1 MLKKTLQNATQM
13 RKSVNKGKI
22 IRIISNLYSVLVN
35 DTIIEARAR
44 GKFRKDEISPMVG
57 DEVII
62 DIEKKYIIEILPRKN
77 YLTRPNISNIDLVI
91 CVTSTKEPD
100 LSLNLLD
107 KQLAFLALH
116 NIPSMICFTKYDLLN
131 DSEKQEINNLK
142 EYYQSIGI
150 TVVINS
156 EITKIKEI
164 LKGKEV
170 GLLGQSGAGKSSLV
184 NKLGNY
190 DIKTQKI
197 SKALGRGIHT
207 TRHVEIYKVSDFYLI
222 DTPGFSALDLNFTTK
237 DNLKN
242 GFIEFQNYKCR
253 FKDCKHYKEIDC
265 GIKEEVGKS
274 ILPSRYENYINFLEK
289 EQWK

>member
-242 GFIEFQNYKCR
+242 GFIEFQNYECR

-274 ILPSRYENYINFLEK
+274 ILPSRYENYINFLER

>member
-1 MLKKTLQNATQM
+1 MLSNATQM

-22 IRIISNLYSVLVN
+22 IRIISNLYSVFVN
-35 DTIIEARAR
+35 DTVIEARAR
-44 GKFRKDEISPMVG
+44 GKFRQDEISPMVG

-91 CVTSTKEPD
+91 CVTSTKEPN

-131 DSEKQEINNLK
+131 ATEQQEINKLK
-142 EYYQSIGI
+142 EYYQSIGFA
-150 TVVINS
+150 VVINS

-190 DIKTQKI
+190 AIETQKI
-197 SKALGRGIHT
+197 SKALGRGKHT
-207 TRHVEIYKVSDFYLI
+207 TRHVEIYRIDDFYLI

-237 DNLKN
+237 ENLKN
-242 GFIEFQNYKCR
+242 GFVEFQKYECR
-253 FKDCKHYKEIDC
+253 FKDCKHYKETAC
-265 GIKEEVGKS
+265 GVKDAVGKS
-274 ILPSRYENYINFLEK
+274 ILPSRYQNYLNFLEK

>member
-1 MLKKTLQNATQM
+1 M
-13 RKSVNKGKI
+13 NKGKI

-131 DSEKQEINNLK
+131 DSEKEEINNLK

-197 SKALGRGIHT
+197 SKALGRGVHT
-207 TRHVEIYKVSDFYLI
+207 TRHVEIYKVSGFYLI

-242 GFIEFQNYKCR
+242 GFIEFQNYECR

>member
-1 MLKKTLQNATQM
+1 MLQNATQM

-35 DTIIEARAR
+35 DTIMEARAR

-142 EYYQSIGI
+142 EYYQGIGI

-242 GFIEFQNYKCR
+242 GFIEFQNYECR

>member
-1 MLKKTLQNATQM
+1 M

-242 GFIEFQNYKCR
+242 GFIEFQNYECR

-265 GIKEEVGKS
+265 GIKKEVGKS

>member
-1 MLKKTLQNATQM
+1 MLQNATQM

-100 LSLNLLD
+100 LSLILLD

-131 DSEKQEINNLK
+131 DSEKEEINNLK
-142 EYYQSIGI
+142 EYYQGIGI

-242 GFIEFQNYKCR
+242 GFIEFQNYECR

>member
-1 MLKKTLQNATQM
+1 M

-142 EYYQSIGI
+142 EYYQGIGI

-164 LKGKEV
+164 LKGNEV

-242 GFIEFQNYKCR
+242 GFIEFQNYECR

-274 ILPSRYENYINFLEK
+274 ILPSRYENYINFLER

>member
-22 IRIISNLYSVLVN
+22 IRIISNLYGVLVN

-242 GFIEFQNYKCR
+242 GFIEFQNYECR

>member
-44 GKFRKDEISPMVG
+44 GKFRKEEISPMVG

-142 EYYQSIGI
+142 EYYQGIGI

-242 GFIEFQNYKCR
+242 GFIEFQNYECR

>member
-1 MLKKTLQNATQM
+1 MLKKTLSNATQM

-142 EYYQSIGI
+142 EYYQGIGI

-242 GFIEFQNYKCR
+242 GFIEFQNYECR

-265 GIKEEVGKS
+265 GIKEEVSKS

>member
-1 MLKKTLQNATQM
+1 MLQNATQM

-131 DSEKQEINNLK
+131 DSEKEEINNLK

-242 GFIEFQNYKCR
+242 GFIEFQNYECR

>member
-1 MLKKTLQNATQM
+1 M
-13 RKSVNKGKI
+13 NKGKI

-197 SKALGRGIHT
+197 SKVLGRGIHT

-242 GFIEFQNYKCR
+242 GFIEFQNYECR

>member
-1 MLKKTLQNATQM
+1 MLQNATQM

-107 KQLAFLALH
+107 KQLAFLALN

-142 EYYQSIGI
+142 EYYQGIGI

-170 GLLGQSGAGKSSLV
+170 GLLGQSGAGKASLV
-184 NKLGNY
+184 NKLGKY

-242 GFIEFQNYKCR
+242 GFIEFQNYECR

>member
-1 MLKKTLQNATQM
+1 M

-22 IRIISNLYSVLVN
+22 VRIISNLYSVLT
-35 DTIIEARAR
+35 DTGSVIQARAR
-44 GKFRKDEISPMVG
+44 GKFRKDEISPVVG

-62 DIEKKYIIEILPRKN
+62 DIEKKYILEILPRKN

-116 NIPSMICFTKYDLLN
+116 DIPSMICFTKCDLLN
-131 DSEKQEINNLK
+131 KEEQKEIKHLK
-142 EYYQSIGI
+142 DYYQSIGI
-150 TVVINS
+150 DVVFNT
-156 EITKIKEI
+156 EVEKIKTL

-184 NKLGNY
+184 NKLGGY
-190 DIKTQKI
+190 DIKTQAI
-197 SKALGRGIHT
+197 SKALGRGVHT
-207 TRHVEIYKVSDFYLI
+207 TRHVEIYQVGDFYLL
-222 DTPGFSALDLNFTTK
+222 DTPGFSALDLNFTCPSE
-237 DNLKN
+237 LKN
-242 GFIEFQNYKCR
+242 GFIEFKNYECR

-265 GIKEEVGKS
+265 GVKENVGKE

>member
-1 MLKKTLQNATQM
+1 
-13 RKSVNKGKI
+13 
-22 IRIISNLYSVLVN
+22 
-35 DTIIEARAR
+35 
-44 GKFRKDEISPMVG
+44 MVG

-131 DSEKQEINNLK
+131 DSEKEEINNLK

-242 GFIEFQNYKCR
+242 GFIEFQNYECR

>member
-1 MLKKTLQNATQM
+1 M
-13 RKSVNKGKI
+13 NKGKI

-131 DSEKQEINNLK
+131 DSEKEEINNLK

-150 TVVINS
+150 TVIINS

-242 GFIEFQNYKCR
+242 GFIEFQNYECR

>member
-1 MLKKTLQNATQM
+1 M
-13 RKSVNKGKI
+13 NKGKI

-242 GFIEFQNYKCR
+242 GFIEFQNYECR

>member
-242 GFIEFQNYKCR
+242 GFIEFQNYECR

-274 ILPSRYENYINFLEK
+274 ILPSRYESYINFLEK

>member
-1 MLKKTLQNATQM
+1 M
-13 RKSVNKGKI
+13 NKGKI

-222 DTPGFSALDLNFTTK
+222 DTPGFSALDLNFTSK

-242 GFIEFQNYKCR
+242 GFIEFQNYECR

>member
-1 MLKKTLQNATQM
+1 M

-242 GFIEFQNYKCR
+242 GFIEFQNYECR

>member
-107 KQLAFLALH
+107 KQLAFLALN

-131 DSEKQEINNLK
+131 DSEKEEINNLK

-242 GFIEFQNYKCR
+242 GFIEFQNYECR

>member
-1 MLKKTLQNATQM
+1 MLSNATQM

-242 GFIEFQNYKCR
+242 GFIEFQNYECR

>member
-1 MLKKTLQNATQM
+1 MLQNATQM

-142 EYYQSIGI
+142 EYYQGIGI

-242 GFIEFQNYKCR
+242 GFIEFQNYECR

>member
-207 TRHVEIYKVSDFYLI
+207 TSHVEIYKVSDFYLI

-242 GFIEFQNYKCR
+242 GFIEFQNYECR

>member
-1 MLKKTLQNATQM
+1 MLSNATQM

-131 DSEKQEINNLK
+131 DSEKEEINNLK

-242 GFIEFQNYKCR
+242 GFIEFQNYECR

>member
-1 MLKKTLQNATQM
+1 MSKKTLSNATQM

-142 EYYQSIGI
+142 EYYQGIGI

-242 GFIEFQNYKCR
+242 GFIEFQNYECR

>member
-1 MLKKTLQNATQM
+1 M
-13 RKSVNKGKI
+13 NKGKI

-142 EYYQSIGI
+142 EYYQGIGI

-164 LKGKEV
+164 LKGNEV

-242 GFIEFQNYKCR
+242 GFIEFQNYECR

-274 ILPSRYENYINFLEK
+274 ILPSRYENYINFLER

>member
-242 GFIEFQNYKCR
+242 GFIEFQNYECR

>member
-1 MLKKTLQNATQM
+1 M
-13 RKSVNKGKI
+13 NKGKI

-77 YLTRPNISNIDLVI
+77 YLIRPNISNIDLVI

-242 GFIEFQNYKCR
+242 GFIEFQNYECR

>member
-1 MLKKTLQNATQM
+1 M

-242 GFIEFQNYKCR
+242 GFIEFQNYECR

-265 GIKEEVGKS
+265 GIKAEVGKS

>member
-1 MLKKTLQNATQM
+1 M
-13 RKSVNKGKI
+13 NKGKI

-44 GKFRKDEISPMVG
+44 GKFRKEEISPMVG

-131 DSEKQEINNLK
+131 DSEKEEINNLK

-242 GFIEFQNYKCR
+242 GFIEFQNYECR

>member
-1 MLKKTLQNATQM
+1 M

-62 DIEKKYIIEILPRKN
+62 DVEKKYIVEILPRKN

-100 LSLNLLD
+100 LSINLLD

-116 NIPSMICFTKYDLLN
+116 NIPSMVCFTKYDLLN
-131 DSEKQEINNLK
+131 DNEQQEINKLK

-150 TVVINS
+150 NVVINS

-197 SKALGRGIHT
+197 SKALGRGVHT

-237 DNLKN
+237 ENLKN
-242 GFIEFQNYKCR
+242 GFIEFQNYECR

-265 GIKEEVGKS
+265 GVKEEVGKS

>member
-1 MLKKTLQNATQM
+1 M
-13 RKSVNKGKI
+13 NKGKI
-22 IRIISNLYSVLVN
+22 VRIISNLYSVLVN

-142 EYYQSIGI
+142 EYYQGIGI

-164 LKGKEV
+164 LKGNEV

-242 GFIEFQNYKCR
+242 GFIEFQNYECR

-274 ILPSRYENYINFLEK
+274 ILPSRYENYINFLER

>member
-1 MLKKTLQNATQM
+1 M
-13 RKSVNKGKI
+13 NKGKI

-197 SKALGRGIHT
+197 SKALGRGVHT
-207 TRHVEIYKVSDFYLI
+207 TRHVEIYKVSGFYLI

-242 GFIEFQNYKCR
+242 GFIEFQNYECR

>member
-1 MLKKTLQNATQM
+1 M
-13 RKSVNKGKI
+13 NKGKI

-116 NIPSMICFTKYDLLN
+116 NIPSMICFTKYDLVN

-242 GFIEFQNYKCR
+242 GFIEFQNYECR

>member
-1 MLKKTLQNATQM
+1 M
-13 RKSVNKGKI
+13 NKGKI

-131 DSEKQEINNLK
+131 DSEKQKINNLK

-242 GFIEFQNYKCR
+242 GFIEFQNYECR